1 MIFRELL
8 DAYAEIVTAIMYIR
22 VPGIIKLADR
32 YPTIGIKSSYSD
44 EKKDTIINTKS
55 VLDAIIREGNK
66 SPKNLRNVMTQ
77 VARIFIL
84 SVWDMLK
91 NMEEYPRLERDEI
104 VQFTRHI
111 RNGVAH
117 NNKFDINSTVIDKST
132 GFLKLLA
139 RWRDKVIEARLDN
152 SVVIPDFLKD
162 GDVYYL
168 IHDLEEHINGK
179 K

>member
-117 NNKFDINSTVIDKST
+117 NNKFDINSTVIDK
-132 GFLKLLA
+132 
-139 RWRDKVIEARLDN
+139 VIEARLDN